1 MEKYTVKNGKKLKCG
16 FTTGSCAAAAA
27 AAAAA
32 MLFSGEKKTAA
43 EIRLPSGESAV
54 LPVEDIEIERDSAS
68 CCVVKDGGDDPD
80 ATHGAKIFAK
90 VTRNTG
96 FSATSALESASETS
110 EKKTAEAQPEVS
122 ADGRQGDGREQK
134 DRPDIRSFPVRNG
147 RLTLLGGRGV
157 GTVTAKGLQCRQGE
171 PAINPVPRKMIF
183 ENVKRICDA
192 YGSQDAL
199 TIEIS
204 VPDGEEIA
212 KKTYNPRLGILGG
225 ISILGTTGIVD
236 PMSEKALVDTIKA
249 VIDKQYAENPDR
261 ILIAPGNY
269 GRDFCRRELGFD
281 IEKSV
286 PVSNYIGEAL
296 DYIGYK
302 GFSEI
307 LLVGHTGKLIKIAA
321 GIMNTHSSY
330 ADGRMEVIGVH
341 SAVCGADAE
350 TVTKILSC
358 ITTDDAFDLIA
369 DKPYYEA
376 VKARIMERTMYH
388 LNFRLKGRA
397 KIETVM
403 FTTDRRHMIKSA
415 GADLLAEQLRK
426 DQRK

>member
-1 MEKYTVKNGKKLKCG
+1 MEKYTVKNGKKLKYG

-54 LPVEDIEIERDSAS
+54 LPVGDIEIERDSVS

-90 VTRNTG
+90 VTRNMG
-96 FSATSALESASETS
+96 FSEISIPESASEPS
-110 EKKTAEAQPEVS
+110 EKKTAEAQHEVS
-122 ADGRQGDGREQK
+122 GVGQEDGQEQK
-134 DRPDIRSFPVRNG
+134 ERPDIRSFPVRNG

-157 GTVTAKGLQCRQGE
+157 GTVTAKGLQCGQGE

-183 ENVKRICDA
+183 ENVKRICDL
-192 YGSQDAL
+192 YKFQDAL

-204 VPDGEEIA
+204 VPDGEEIE
-212 KKTYNPRLGILGG
+212 KKTYNSRLGIIGG

-269 GRDFCRRELGFD
+269 GRDFCRRELDLD

-330 ADGRMEVIGVH
+330 ADGRMEVIGCH

-350 TVTKILSC
+350 TVSKILDC

-388 LNFRLKGRA
+388 LNFRLKGKV

-415 GADLLAEQLRK
+415 GADLLAEKLRK
-426 DQRK
+426 DHRK

>member
-1 MEKYTVKNGKKLKCG
+1 
-16 FTTGSCAAAAA
+16 
-27 AAAAA
+27 
-32 MLFSGEKKTAA
+32 
-43 EIRLPSGESAV
+43 
-54 LPVEDIEIERDSAS
+54 
-68 CCVVKDGGDDPD
+68 
-80 ATHGAKIFAK
+80 
-90 VTRNTG
+90 
-96 FSATSALESASETS
+96 
-110 EKKTAEAQPEVS
+110 
-122 ADGRQGDGREQK
+122 
-134 DRPDIRSFPVRNG
+134 
-147 RLTLLGGRGV
+147 
-157 GTVTAKGLQCRQGE
+157 
-171 PAINPVPRKMIF
+171 
-183 ENVKRICDA
+183 
-192 YGSQDAL
+192 
-199 TIEIS
+199 
-204 VPDGEEIA
+204 
-212 KKTYNPRLGILGG
+212 
-225 ISILGTTGIVD
+225 IVD

-269 GRDFCRRELGFD
+269 GRDFCRRELDLD

-330 ADGRMEVIGVH
+330 ADGRMEVIGCH

-350 TVTKILSC
+350 TVSKILDC

-388 LNFRLKGRA
+388 LNFRLKGKA

-415 GADLLAEQLRK
+415 GADLLAEKLRK
-426 DQRK
+426 DHRK